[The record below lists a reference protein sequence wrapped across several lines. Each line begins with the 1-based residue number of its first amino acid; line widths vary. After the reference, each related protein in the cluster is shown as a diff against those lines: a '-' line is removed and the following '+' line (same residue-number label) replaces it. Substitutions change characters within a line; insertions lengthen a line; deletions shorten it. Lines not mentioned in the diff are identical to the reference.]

1 MCVCV
6 CDYLRRPRWTRKKR
20 REWQHWKSETT
31 GNDSPDWSDC
41 FGQRFPTTVLRHI
54 SVRQA
59 IQFHFIGLN
68 AAIHLLPI
76 TSTRRWRPETINW
89 QISTWP
95 TTTTSCSWSWE
106 LTSWIHCSHYG
117 LPTRSRT
124 TRAADR
130 RSTGGRGTTAAPT
143 VNTHREEKIQLI
155 ISNTLLNHSDTYT
168 DKLFQIYNNDNT
180 HNTFSGLVA
189 LPWRLKN

>member
-1 MCVCV
+1 MNADGITAQKHNK
-6 CDYLRRPRWTRKKR
+6 CDALGLKWEPALLRGEPTFSLLTPSLLLSRSQDATVRK
-20 REWQHWKSETT
+20 
-31 GNDSPDWSDC
+31 C
-41 FGQRFPTTVLRHI
+41 
-54 SVRQA
+54 VRQA

-76 TSTRRWRPETINW
+76 TSTQRWRPATINW

-143 VNTHREEKIQLI
+143 VNTHRRKDSI
-155 ISNTLLNHSDTYT
+155 
-168 DKLFQIYNNDNT
+168 NN
-180 HNTFSGLVA
+180 
-189 LPWRLKN
+189 